1 MLNIESIAYFVLW
14 YRHFSIPLQTK
25 TNKETKKYKIMKEKI
40 KDFGEFNGWRGCM
53 GLYFNTKQL
62 RPLKKYGITAATTLE
77 EAYNIL
83 NE

>member
-1 MLNIESIAYFVLW
+1 
-14 YRHFSIPLQTK
+14 
-25 TNKETKKYKIMKEKI
+25 MKEKI
-40 KDFGEFNGWRGCM
+40 KEFGEFNGWRGCM

-83 NE
+83 NK